1 MRPSK
6 GSGFTLVE
14 LLVVITIIGIL
25 IGLLLPAVQ
34 AAREAA
40 RRLQCKNHLYQIG
53 RASLQHV
60 DSHGFYP
67 SSGWGYLWTGDP
79 DRGFGHRQPGGF
91 FYNILPYMEQEAIH
105 QLGAGLG
112 DPHTSSA
119 KRAELAKQK
128 AAVVSILHC
137 PSRRRAIGYPAI
149 EGSRNA
155 NMPSTMAK
163 TDYAANGG
171 TRVYTGAGPSY
182 PGCLQNYPNC
192 NWSNSDTWLD
202 AHFDGVSGERSE
214 VQPAHIRD
222 GTTNTYLAGEKYL
235 NPNHYHTGRD
245 GADNNS
251 PYQGHDWDV
260 NRWTR
265 LDLVPRQDTPGV
277 DTMSSRF
284 GSAHPSGLHMLMC
297 DGSVQNISY
306 AIDPDVHRNLGNRKS
321 GVPIP
326 ATAF

>member
-6 GSGFTLVE
+6 VSGFTLVE

-25 IGLLLPAVQ
+25 ISLLLPAVQ

-60 DSHGFYP
+60 ESQGYYP

-79 DRGFGHRQPGGF
+79 DMGVGHRQPGGF
-91 FYNILPYMEQEAIH
+91 FYNILPYLEQDNIH
-105 QLGAGLG
+105 QLGAGMA
-112 DPHTSSA
+112 HNSSA

-128 AAVVSILHC
+128 ASVVSIFHC
-137 PSRRRAIGYPAI
+137 PSRRRAIGYPAV

-155 NMPSTMAK
+155 NHPSTMAK

-171 TRVYTGAGPSY
+171 TNRHLGTGPSV
-182 PGCLQNYPNC
+182 GCPDTYPNC
-192 NWSNSDTWLD
+192 NWSNNDAWLD
-202 AHFDGVSGERSE
+202 SNFNGVSGERSE
-214 VQPAHIRD
+214 IRPAHIRD

-235 NPNHYHTGRD
+235 NPNLYYTGND

-251 PYQGHDWDV
+251 PYQGNDWDT
-260 NRWTR
+260 NRWTHHP
-265 LDLVPRQDTPGV
+265 PRQDTPNWG
-277 DTMSSRF
+277 TMSERF
-284 GSAHPSGLHMLMC
+284 GSAHSSGMHMVMC
-297 DGSVQNISY
+297 DGSVQSISY
-306 AIDPDVHRNLGNRKS
+306 SIDPTVHRNLGNRKS

-326 ATAF
+326 ANAY